1 MGSYYTIE
9 ELKKLAGDI
18 PDPTCTLIDKIITL
32 KRYAEKECKEL
43 EKVAKGADPENAA
56 SDLEICVDLSD
67 SIRRDLDDMEGYLE
81 DLRVANE
88 QLRYLGEF
96 WYSESKHYFEC
107 LKEIEKIVEEYQS
120 TLIYKLKNFLNKK
133 VFSNFKIKPIVK
145 M

>member
-1 MGSYYTIE
+1 MSSYYTIE
-9 ELKKLAGDI
+9 ELKKSAGDI

-67 SIRRDLDDMEGYLE
+67 SIRRDLEDMEGYLE

-96 WYSESKHYFEC
+96 WYNETKKCFKA
-107 LKEIEKIVEEYQS
+107 LEEYEEK
-120 TLIYKLKNFLNKK
+120 LEEYKNNQKISK
-133 VFSNFKIKPIVK
+133 VF
-145 M
+145 